1 MSHDFRLEAHPV
13 VLMKPSVVPPFGWV
27 GHIPFAYLVVDL
39 LKPRSI
45 VELGTH
51 SGNSYLAM
59 CQAVREL
66 KLSTRC
72 FAVDTWQG
80 DAHAQQYGEQI
91 YQSLRARHDPRYG
104 EFSQLLRIHFDEAL
118 SSFADNS
125 VDLLHIDGLHT
136 YDAVK
141 HDFET
146 WLPKLSDKAV
156 VLLHDTATEERGFG
170 VHKFFDEL
178 SGRYPCFSFRH
189 SHGLG
194 VVAVGANPPESFM
207 AFMRQ
212 AQATPD
218 RTRIFFEALAS
229 NLVDAN
235 GHIQK
240 SVHEPQPLVCHLY
253 YRKGDESFDDSRMMS
268 MEVDASQGVLDV
280 RFRLPVGVAPD
291 YVRFDPADFPGV
303 YLIHGVQLNGC
314 DVNGAKSLDPLHEHL
329 GHVQGELLP
338 RAGSQC
344 VRVACFDDD
353 PYVEFEVAAAVNG
366 FSGNEVL
373 EVTVRI
379 GYEVVITD
387 PAIHRIL
394 EWQALSDMRV
404 LSHARVDVQGLSRD
418 ISAKFAGMERVIQQ
432 DVVNDISTRLT
443 KMEQAVQKLAS
454 RNIWSWFRR
463 GV

>member
-13 VLMKPSVVPPFGWV
+13 VLLKPSVVPPFGWV
-27 GHIPFAYLVVDL
+27 GHIPFAYLAVDL
-39 LKPRSI
+39 LKPQSI

-59 CQAVREL
+59 CQAVQEL
-66 KLSTRC
+66 KLPTRC

-104 EFSQLLRIHFDEAL
+104 EFSRLLRSHFDEAL
-118 SSFADNS
+118 SLFADNS

-178 SGRYPCFSFRH
+178 SERYPCFSFRH

-194 VVAVGANPPESFM
+194 VVVVGANPPEPFM
-207 AFMRQ
+207 AFMHQ
-212 AQATPD
+212 ARSTPGTT
-218 RTRIFFEALAS
+218 RTFFEALAS

-240 SVHEPQPLVCHLY
+240 SVHEPQPVVCHLY

-268 MEVDASQGVLDV
+268 TEVDASQGVLDV
-280 RFRLPVGVAPD
+280 RFRLPAGIAPD
-291 YVRFDPADFPGV
+291 YVRLDPADFPGV
-303 YLIHGVQLNGC
+303 YLFHGVQLNGGGA
-314 DVNGAKSLDPLHEHL
+314 NGPKSLDSLHEHL
-329 GHVQGELLP
+329 GHIQGELLP

-344 VRVACFDDD
+344 VRLACFDND
-353 PYVEFEVAAAVNG
+353 PYVEFKVADALSG
-366 FSGNEVL
+366 FSGNEPL
-373 EVTVRI
+373 EVTTRI

-387 PAIHRIL
+387 PAIQRIL

-418 ISAKFAGMERVIQQ
+418 ISAK
-432 DVVNDISTRLT
+432 LT